1 MTTPLGSD
9 HRIET
14 TPPESP
20 SQASGTFG
28 GRLKTRLR
36 AVRPADLVVM
46 AIPTVILAVMG
57 WQKRW
62 MTDDGLI
69 FTRAVRQILEGNGP
83 VYNIGERTETSTST
97 AWQWLL
103 VAFDWISPWQLA
115 VTAVYLGLA
124 LSVAGMWLAL
134 DGTRRLYRGTTSAR
148 FLLPA
153 GALVFV
159 AVPSVWD
166 FTTAGMETGL
176 IIFWVG
182 SSWSLLTSVW
192 QREPEDTSLRRLL
205 LTSAYV
211 GLGPLVRPDLGLTM
225 LIFLVSLALL
235 TRANWKRCAGMLVA
249 AGILPVAYEIFRMG
263 YYGLLFP
270 MPALTK
276 EASESPW
283 DRGWIY
289 LKDYVKPYDLWI
301 PALLLVALIVI
312 LVLRIRPARRTL
324 IVALTPL
331 VCAAFQGL
339 YVIKVGGDFM
349 HGRMWMPVMLLAV
362 LPLALTPFTRLTTPV
377 VAALCAW
384 AVFTG
389 GFQRTGYVTSPHVQG
404 IFLPQVWN
412 ERDMYLRWTESEHP
426 VSQQP
431 HVRTLQK
438 TYSQI
443 VHALKDGERIMVFDP
458 NFGFFSRMAPDGLT
472 LRKDLDYPVGLVIG
486 RLGVGGAV
494 VPIDGIVVD
503 VWGLS
508 NPIGSH
514 IEQTH
519 PSPSGHQKL
528 LPVAWAVAM
537 YVDPASFKDIPP
549 GVAPQDQIA
558 AAKHTLECG
567 DVKELMDS
575 VTEPMSFERFWK
587 NLTGAYDRTTLRIP
601 ADPIEA
607 EKKFC
612 K

>member
-9 HRIET
+9 DRIATALPET
-14 TPPESP
+14 A
-20 SQASGTFG
+20 SQAPGTFLE
-28 GRLKTRLR
+28 RLKNRLR
-36 AVRPADLVVM
+36 AVRPADLVAM
-46 AIPTVILAVMG
+46 AVPTVILAVMG

-69 FTRAVRQILEGNGP
+69 FTRAVNQILAGNGP
-83 VYNIGERTETSTST
+83 VYSPGERTETSTST

-103 VAFDWISPWQLA
+103 AAVDWISPWQLA

-124 LSVAGMWLAL
+124 LSVVGLWLAL
-134 DGTRRLYRGTTSAR
+134 DATRRLYRGASSAR

-159 AVPSVWD
+159 AVPSTWD

-182 SSWSLLTSVW
+182 SSWSLLITAW
-192 QREPEDTSLRRLL
+192 QREPAETSLRRLL

-225 LIFLVSLALL
+225 LVFLVALALL
-235 TRANWKRCAGMLVA
+235 TRAGWKRCVAMVAVAGF
-249 AGILPVAYEIFRMG
+249 LPAAYEVFRMG

-276 EASESPW
+276 EASDSPW
-283 DRGWIY
+283 DRGWVY

-301 PALLLVALIVI
+301 PALLLLALIV
-312 LVLRIRPARRTL
+312 VLAVRLRPNRRTT

-339 YVIKVGGDFM
+339 YVIRVGGDFM
-349 HGRMWMPVMLLAV
+349 HGRMWMPVLLLAV
-362 LPLALTPFTRLTTPV
+362 LPLALTPFNRLSTPL

-389 GFQRTGYVTSPHVQG
+389 GFQRTGHVTSPHTPG
-404 IFLPQVWN
+404 IYLPPVWN
-412 ERDMYLRWTESEHP
+412 ERDMYLSWTQSRHP
-426 VSQQP
+426 VSQQA

-443 VHALKDGERIMVFDP
+443 VHAVEDGDRVLLFDP
-458 NFGFFSRMAPDGLT
+458 NFGAFSKIAPQGLP
-472 LRKDLDYPVGLVIG
+472 LRKDLDYPVGLVMG
-486 RLGVGGAV
+486 RLGAGGAA
-494 VPIDGIVVD
+494 VPLDGIVVD

-514 IEQTH
+514 IEQTF

-537 YVDPASFKDIPP
+537 YVDPAAFRDIPASI
-549 GVAPQDQIA
+549 APQDQILA
-558 AAKHTLECG
+558 AQRTLECG
-567 DVKELMDS
+567 PVRELMDS
-575 VTEPMSFERFWK
+575 VTEPMSFKRFWK

-601 ADPIEA
+601 ANPVEA

-612 K
+612 E